1 MADIAAVIFDVGQV
15 LYHWNPRVL
24 FERLIP
30 DDQALDAFLRDV
42 VSAEWHFQH
51 DAGRPFAQTS
61 AERIALFPEHAA
73 HIPIWGERFNDSV
86 GPVVDG
92 MAAIIADL
100 AARDVP
106 LYAITNYSAE
116 FWPAFHAREAA
127 MFAPFRDIVVSGVEK
142 LVKPDPAIYAL
153 ALARFGLRA
162 EQAIFI
168 DDRADNIAGARQVGM
183 RGHLFRDAPT
193 LRAELA
199 ALGLLPAIPAL

>member
-42 VSAEWHFQH
+42 VPAHWHFQH

-92 MAAIIADL
+92 MAQIVADL

-106 LYAITNYSAE
+106 LYALTNYSAE
-116 FWPAFHAREAA
+116 FWPAFRAREAA
-127 MFAPFRDIVVSGVEK
+127 MFAPFRDIVVSGEER

-168 DDRADNIAGARQVGM
+168 DDREDNIAGARQVGM
-183 RGHLFRDAPT
+183 HGHLFSDAPT

-199 ALGLLPAIPAL
+199 THGLLPAIPAL

>member
-1 MADIAAVIFDVGQV
+1 MAGIAAVIFDVGQV

-42 VSAEWHFQH
+42 VSADWHFQH

-92 MAAIIADL
+92 MAQIVADL
-100 AARDVP
+100 TARDVP

-162 EQAIFI
+162 EQAMFI

-183 RGHLFRDAPT
+183 RGHLFHDAPT
-193 LRAELA
+193 LRAELV

>member
-1 MADIAAVIFDVGQV
+1 MAGIAAVIFDVGQV

-42 VSAEWHFQH
+42 VPTEWHFQH
-51 DAGRPFAQTS
+51 DAGRPFAETC

-73 HIPIWGERFNDSV
+73 HIPVWGERFNDSV
-86 GPVVDG
+86 GPVVEG
-92 MAAIIADL
+92 MAQIVADL
-100 AARDVP
+100 AAHDVP

-127 MFAPFRDIVVSGVEK
+127 MFAPFRDIVVSGEEG
-142 LVKPDPAIYAL
+142 LIKPDTAIYTL

-168 DDRADNIAGARQVGM
+168 DDRADNIVGAQQVGM
-183 RGHLFRDAPT
+183 HGHLFRDAPT

-199 ALGLLPAIPAL
+199 ALELLPAIPAL